1 MTHDGRK
8 SDAKVVPAKRANKGV
23 PTPAELVEGSAAAEG
38 NPGKQTT
45 PRAQHRAGVQHA
57 LDRVRLRAKA
67 DKGLRFTSLMHHIY
81 ALPTLR
87 TAYYALKKD
96 AASGIDRVTWR
107 AYEAELEGNLQD
119 LAERLRLGAYRAKPV
134 RRVFIPKADGRQRPL
149 GVPVLEDKVVQRA
162 TVEVL
167 NAVYETDF
175 IGFSYGYR
183 PGKSQHHALDALY
196 VGLLTKKVNWVLD
209 GDIRSF
215 FDRLDHEWLMRFLEH
230 RIADRRVLRLI
241 RKWLKAGVL
250 AGGKWESSE
259 EGTPQGGSASPL
271 LANVF
276 LHYVFDLWVNAWR
289 KDRGNGDVIV
299 VRYADDF
306 VVGLESR
313 KDAHRFREELAARFA
328 RFGLELHPEKTRL
341 MEFGPW
347 AARNRRRR
355 DERKPETFNFLGF
368 THICG
373 RKHGNGMFTVMR
385 KTVRQKMTAK
395 LEELKAELR
404 RRMHQPVAEQGK
416 WLKAVILGYDRYYG
430 VPGNWSAL
438 LRFRWALTR
447 LWWQTL
453 RRRGNRRKLTWA
465 HMQRLVD
472 LWFPMIRIH
481 HPYPLRRMGVI
492 T

>member
-1 MTHDGRK
+1 MMNGGRK
-8 SDAKVVPAKRANKGV
+8 SDAKTVPTKRANKGV
-23 PTPAELVEGSAAAEG
+23 PTPAESVEGSAAAKG

-45 PRAQHRAGVQHA
+45 PRAQDRAGVQRA

-67 DKGLRFTSLMHHIY
+67 DKGMRFTSLMHHIY

-96 AASGIDRVTWR
+96 AASGVDGVTWR
-107 AYEAELEGNLQD
+107 AYEADLERNLRD
-119 LAERLRLGAYRAKPV
+119 LAERLSRGAYRAKPV
-134 RRVFIPKADGRQRPL
+134 RRVFIPKTDGRQRPL

-175 IGFSYGYR
+175 AGFSYGYR

-215 FDRLDHEWLMRFLEH
+215 FDNLSHEWLMRFLEH
-230 RIADRRVLRLI
+230 RIADKRVLRLI

-250 AGGKWESSE
+250 VNGKWESSE
-259 EGTPQGGSASPL
+259 DGSPQGGSASPL
-271 LANVF
+271 LSNVF
-276 LHYVFDLWVNAWR
+276 LHYVLDLWINAWR
-289 KDRGNGDVIV
+289 KDRANGDVIV

-306 VVGLESR
+306 VVGFESK
-313 KDAHRFREELAARFA
+313 KDALRFHEELAERFT
-328 RFGLELHPEKTRL
+328 RFGLELHPEKTRVI
-341 MEFGPW
+341 EFGTW
-347 AARNRRRR
+347 AEKNRRRR
-355 DERKPETFNFLGF
+355 GQSKPETFTFLGF

-373 RKHGNGMFTVMR
+373 RKYGNGRFTVQR
-385 KTVRQKMTAK
+385 KTARQKMTTK
-395 LEELKAELR
+395 LAGLKAELR
-404 RRMHQPVAEQGK
+404 RRMHRPVKEQGE
-416 WLKAVILGYDRYYG
+416 WLRAVILGYDRYYG
-430 VPGNWSAL
+430 VPGNWVAL
-438 LRFRWALTR
+438 LRFRYALGQ
-447 LWWQTL
+447 LWWRTL
-453 RRRGNRRKLTWA
+453 RRRGNRRPMTWA
-465 HMQRLVD
+465 RMQRIVD